1 MKNPKLKLI
10 VLFLMICGLFGS
22 VSAQMQAA
30 TKVDPKVKREI
41 TIKTSANDV
50 WKLIASLEK
59 VEDYAP
65 SLVKKSIAD
74 GHGEGAVRE
83 MEMVDGTTRLETVLI
98 FTPDTKHICFI
109 PFEDYMETKH
119 LAVHCYVQ
127 ANGPNKCKVI
137 LKGYLH
143 AKKGTSEGKLI
154 KQLGSE
160 FSQTLKGLKTYF
172 EKL

>member
-1 MKNPKLKLI
+1 MRNFKLKLAF
-10 VLFLMICGLFGS
+10 LFLMLCGMFVS
-22 VSAQMQAA
+22 VSAQMAAA

-41 TIKTSANDV
+41 TIKASANDV

-59 VEDYAP
+59 VEEYAP
-65 SLVKKSIAD
+65 SLVKKSLAD
-74 GHGEGAVRE
+74 GHGVDAVRE

-98 FTPDTKHICFI
+98 FNPATKHICFI
-109 PFEDYMETKH
+109 PFEDYMATEH

-154 KQLGSE
+154 KQMGSE
-160 FSQTLKGLKTYF
+160 FSTTLKGLKTYF
-172 EKL
+172 EK

>member
-1 MKNPKLKLI
+1 MKNLKLKI
-10 VLFLMICGLFGS
+10 AVLFLILCGMFSS

-30 TKVDPKVKREI
+30 KTVPPKVKREV

-59 VEDYAP
+59 VEEYAP
-65 SLVKKSIAD
+65 SLVKKSLAD
-74 GHGEGAVRE
+74 GHGVDAVRE

-98 FTPDTKHICFI
+98 FAPDRKHICFI
-109 PFEDYMETKH
+109 PFEDYMATEH

-127 ANGPNKCKVI
+127 ANGPNKCNVI

-143 AKKGTSEGKLI
+143 AKKGTSQGKII

-160 FSQTLKGLKTYF
+160 FSTTLKGLKAYM
-172 EKL
+172 EK